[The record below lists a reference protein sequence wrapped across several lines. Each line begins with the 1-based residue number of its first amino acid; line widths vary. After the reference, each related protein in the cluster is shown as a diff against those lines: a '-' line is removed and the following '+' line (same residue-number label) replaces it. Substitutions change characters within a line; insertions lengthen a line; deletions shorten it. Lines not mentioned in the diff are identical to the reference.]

1 MTDSSDSLTNA
12 PKLSPLD
19 IIWQRSTIRY
29 RIIWRGMAILA
40 GLGLFSWL
48 KTAGGV
54 DWFWWIFPW
63 QFPISIPMA
72 QFVAFSLSA
81 LTYRPRRQ
89 GDNQTTVNLGQTLIA
104 LGIAMLLGM
113 ALNCAFPTSIMG
125 SLYSSFLGLCFAL
138 FLLLLEAIGY
148 GFFRFTNRNQR
159 LRILVMRWWWLTGL
173 IFIFPGGLLFPLMM
187 MRLIRLQREENFL
200 DRWVRTYRQRIG
212 YGIAIGYGLLAIYNH
227 MPGDIAPQAIMEFWS
242 DRIGY
247 SRSMTPPGDRFFG
260 TDGQCQGLNSYYLTS
275 ALKASRMEGGYS
287 YTLWESSN
295 AAANFRIETK
305 NGFIILKNAHLQP
318 AQSPKGDVFNYR
330 TDHPLGI
337 PILTD
342 SCKIHQEF

>member
-81 LTYRPRRQ
+81 LTYRSRRQ

-104 LGIAMLLGM
+104 LGIAMLLEM
-113 ALNCAFPTSIMG
+113 ALNCAFPLNIMG

-148 GFFRFTNRNQR
+148 GFFHFKNYNQR

-212 YGIAIGYGLLAIYNH
+212 YGIAIGYVLLAVYNH
-227 MPGDIAPQAIMEFWS
+227 MPGDIAPQAIMGFWS

-247 SRSMTPPGDRFFG
+247 SRSMTPSAIQSFRTNCPSVPSARS
-260 TDGQCQGLNSYYLTS
+260 NSNQS
-275 ALKASRMEGGYS
+275 AFRLEGGYS
-287 YTLWESSN
+287 YSFWMNSYV
-295 AAANFRIETK
+295 AANFRV
-305 NGFIILKNAHLQP
+305 NSDQGFIILHNARLEP
-318 AQSPKGDVFNYR
+318 PRSPESTVLYYR
-330 TDHPLGI
+330 TDHPLSI
-337 PILTD
+337 PILAET
-342 SCKIHQEF
+342 CNIHQE